1 MFFKC
6 SPFGIINMDKK
17 NGIEIINSENI
28 CFRRQ
33 KFILACLKP
42 VQQLSALEVPYKIN
56 SKEFVI
62 SVNIFANTFN
72 SWEMFFFNGEKNDV
86 HGSPVHSRMLHI
98 YK

>member
-1 MFFKC
+1 
-6 SPFGIINMDKK
+6 MDKK
-17 NGIEIINSENI
+17 DGIEIINSENI

-42 VQQLSALEVPYKIN
+42 EQQLSALEVPYKIN

-72 SWEMFFFNGEKNDV
+72 SWEMFFLTVRKMMFMV
-86 HGSPVHSRMLHI
+86 HPYTAGCYIFINKL
-98 YK
+98 YA